1 MTMNINFL
9 DPHPQGSPAVLLL
22 HGLGVNSQSWAM
34 QFDAL
39 GAAGLRPLAVDVP
52 GFGQSPYD
60 GHGWHLPRIAAD
72 LAALVRGLEVGPVH
86 VVGLSM
92 GGVIAQ
98 QFALDFP
105 NLTRKLVLVNTF
117 AVLRPKTLTGWV
129 YFLSRSLVVHTFG
142 LRKQADL
149 VAGRVFPHPQ
159 QEGLRQMFIQQVMQ
173 ADPRAYRAA
182 MRALGFCNL
191 VPRLSEL
198 RMPVLVITGSQDST
212 VPVNSQLHLVES
224 IAGARQVIIQGAG
237 HAVSVEQSDAFN
249 RVLVQFLAD

>member
-1 MTMNINFL
+1 MADIHFL
-9 DPHPQGSPAVLLL
+9 DPNSQGSPAVLLL
-22 HGLGVNSQSWAM
+22 HGLGANSQSWAM

-39 GAAGLRPLAVDVP
+39 SEAGMRPLAVDVP

-60 GHGWHLPRIAAD
+60 GSGWHLPRIAAD
-72 LAALVRGLEVGPVH
+72 LAALVRKLDVGPVH

-117 AVLRPKTLTGWV
+117 AVLRPKTLSGWV
-129 YFLSRSLVVHTFG
+129 YFLSRSILIHTFG
-142 LRKQADL
+142 LCKQADL
-149 VAGRVFPHPQ
+149 VARRVFPHPHQ
-159 QEGLRQMFIQQVMQ
+159 DALRQMYIQQVMQ

-191 VPRLSEL
+191 TPRLPEL
-198 RMPVLVITGSQDST
+198 RLPVLVITGANDIT
-212 VPVNSQLHLVES
+212 VPPDRQRQLAEA
-224 IAGARQVIIQGAG
+224 IPGARQVIIQGAG
-237 HAVSVEQSDAFN
+237 HAVSVEQAGEFNQVLIAF
-249 RVLVQFLAD
+249 LTD